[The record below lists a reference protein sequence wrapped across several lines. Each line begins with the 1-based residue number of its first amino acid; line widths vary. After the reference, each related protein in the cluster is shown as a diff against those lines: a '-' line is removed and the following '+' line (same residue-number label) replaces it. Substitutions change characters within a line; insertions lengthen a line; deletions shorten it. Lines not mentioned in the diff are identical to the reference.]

1 MKIHTQS
8 VKNVIARPFHRLS
21 YFVAGLPRGAGCA
34 VMGSIGA
41 VARAAYFLPGSHLR
55 RTVTNF
61 CRVTGRSD
69 PWPIFTR
76 MIGNVERA
84 ALHFGRL
91 YRYGRSEL
99 LAQTSIEPG
108 VEAQLRRFKDSK
120 QGVIILVPHCA
131 GAVLSSARLH
141 TVSPTVLLV
150 REPRDAGR
158 CKLML
163 EYLSKLGPEFILV
176 RSTPPAMVVRNIMRA
191 LKEGKV
197 VVGTTDFLVKDDN
210 DDAIQTQIFGQ
221 RVHNPGWPARLSAR
235 LKVPIVPGY
244 IHMEG
249 SKITLLADEGYVEE
263 NVQQGTQRWVSSFE
277 KYFRQYPSDWLF
289 MLDKNWA
296 RVLRAAAASPKEAPV
311 KEYQDP
317 FTSGRSASPS

>member
-1 MKIHTQS
+1 
-8 VKNVIARPFHRLS
+8 
-21 YFVAGLPRGAGCA
+21 
-34 VMGSIGA
+34 MGGIGA
-41 VARAAYFLPGSHLR
+41 VARAAYFFPGSHLS

-76 MIGNVERA
+76 MIGSVERA

-91 YRYGRSEL
+91 YRYERPEL
-99 LAQTSIEPG
+99 LAQTSIDPG
-108 VEAQLRRFKDSK
+108 VEAQLQRLKAAK

-141 TVSPTVLLV
+141 TVSPTVLMV
-150 REPRDAGR
+150 REPRDPGR
-158 CKLML
+158 CGLML
-163 EYLSKLGPEFILV
+163 EYLKKLGPEFILV
-176 RSTPPAMVVRNIMRA
+176 RSTPPAVVVRNIMRA

-197 VVGTTDFLVKDDN
+197 VVGTTDFLVKHDDS
-210 DDAIQTQIFGQ
+210 DAIQTEIFGQ
-221 RVHNPGWPARLSAR
+221 QVHNPGWPARLSAR

-263 NVQQGTQRWVSSFE
+263 DIQRGTQRWVSSFE
-277 KYFRQYPSDWLF
+277 KFFRQYPSDWLF

-296 RVLRAAAASPKEAPV
+296 RVLRAAAASPKEVLALET
-311 KEYQDP
+311 KEQEP
-317 FTSGRSASPS
+317 FTSDQRAA